1 MRIGVTLFQTDQG
14 PPPAVVARAA
24 EERGF
29 ASYFVPEHTHIPI
42 DRTTP
47 WPMNPDTELPRS
59 YARTLDPYVG
69 LATAAAVT
77 SRIRLG
83 TGIAL
88 VAQHDPIALAKTIAT
103 LDVLSGGRFT
113 LGIGFGWNK
122 EEMSDHGVA
131 FTERRDVVREY
142 VEAMSA
148 LWRDDDV
155 SSYDGKRVRVT
166 PSWVWP
172 KPVQQPRPPVL
183 IGGAAGPKLF
193 GAIADWADGWMPIG
207 GSGLRTSMPQLQ
219 DAWAS
224 ADRAGSPVVMPFG
237 VLPEPGKLEYYAEL
251 GITDVVV
258 NLDEGDEATVLRSL
272 DRHTAFLPSM

>member
-1 MRIGVTLFQTDQG
+1 MQIGVTLFQTDQG
-14 PPPAVVARAA
+14 PPPAVVAHAA

-42 DRTTP
+42 SRATP
-47 WPMNPDTELPRS
+47 WPMNPDTDLPES
-59 YARTLDPYVG
+59 YSRTLDPYVG

-83 TGIAL
+83 TGVAL
-88 VAQHDPIALAKTIAT
+88 VAEHDPIALAKTIAT

-113 LGIGFGWNK
+113 WGIGFGWNK
-122 EEMSDHGVA
+122 EEMADHGVA
-131 FTERRDVVREY
+131 FTERRDIVREY
-142 VEAMSA
+142 VEAATA
-148 LWRDDDV
+148 LWRDEDV
-155 SSYDGKRVRVT
+155 ASYDGKYAHVS

-183 IGGAAGPKLF
+183 LGGAAGPKLF
-193 GAIADWADGWMPIG
+193 AAIAEWADGWLPIG
-207 GSGLRTSMPQLQ
+207 GSGLRAALPQLQ
-219 DAWAS
+219 EAWTA
-224 ADRAGSPVVMPFG
+224 AGRDGTPTVMPYG
-237 VLPEPGKLEYYAEL
+237 VLPEPGKLAYYADL

-272 DRHTAFLPSM
+272 DRNAAFL